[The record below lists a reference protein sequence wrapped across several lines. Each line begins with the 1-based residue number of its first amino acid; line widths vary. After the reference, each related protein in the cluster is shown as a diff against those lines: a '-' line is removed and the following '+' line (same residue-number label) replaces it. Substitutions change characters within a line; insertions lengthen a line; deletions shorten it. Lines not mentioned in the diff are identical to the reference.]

1 MNASLRRTMLSLAIV
16 TAGVVGAG
24 CATHIAPYKPK
35 KRELDVGT
43 YDKAP
48 EATGPSLW
56 SDNQAGFFED
66 NRARRVGDILV
77 VKIDESDQATRDDT
91 TNLDRKGSNE
101 FGAAASMG
109 LVNALAAK
117 IPNADPAALL
127 GTSSSQSFA
136 GSGRIQRRGSL
147 QATLPVRI
155 RKVMPNSDLY
165 IEGTKVVLIGNEEQ
179 HLYVSGI
186 VRAADVSPD
195 NSVLSSRI
203 AEAEIEVTGRGD
215 VSSQQRPGWASRFL
229 SKLWPF

>member
-1 MNASLRRTMLSLAIV
+1 MSNRSLLIATL
-16 TAGVVGAG
+16 AGVIAASG
-24 CATHIAPYKPK
+24 CANHIAPYKPK

-91 TNLDRKGSNE
+91 TDLDRKGSNS
-101 FGAAASMG
+101 FGASGSMG

-117 IPNADPAALL
+117 YPGVDPGALV
-127 GTSSSQSFA
+127 GTESAQSFS
-136 GSGRIQRRGSL
+136 GQGRIQRRGSL

-165 IEGTKVVLIGNEEQ
+165 IEGSKVVLIGSEEQ

-215 VSSQQRPGWASRFL
+215 VSNQQRPGWASRWL

>member
-1 MNASLRRTMLSLAIV
+1 MSTRSLVLA
-16 TAGVVGAG
+16 ALAALLAAG

-43 YDKAP
+43 YDPAP
-48 EATGPSLW
+48 KATGASLW

-77 VKIDESDQATRDDT
+77 VKIDEEDQAVRDDT
-91 TNLDRKGSNE
+91 TALDRKGSNS
-101 FGAAASMG
+101 FGASGSMG

-117 IPNADPAALL
+117 YPGVDPGALV
-127 GTSSSQSFA
+127 GTESAQSFSGA
-136 GSGRIQRRGSL
+136 GRIQRRGSL

-165 IEGTKVVLIGNEEQ
+165 IEGTKVVLIGSEEQ

-215 VSSQQRPGWASRFL
+215 VSNQQRPGWASRWL

>member
-1 MNASLRRTMLSLAIV
+1 MRTRTLV
-16 TAGVVGAG
+16 TAALAGLLAASG

-48 EATGPSLW
+48 EATGASLW

-66 NRARRVGDILV
+66 NRARRIGDILV

-101 FGAAASMG
+101 FGVPGSMG
-109 LVNALAAK
+109 LLTALARK
-117 IPNADPAALL
+117 HPDLDPSALV
-127 GTSSSQSFA
+127 GTESAQSFSGA
-136 GSGRIQRRGSL
+136 GRIQRRGSL

-215 VSSQQRPGWASRFL
+215 VSNQQRPGWASRWL

>member
-1 MNASLRRTMLSLAIV
+1 MTTRALAIAV
-16 TAGVVGAG
+16 LAALIAAAG

-35 KRELDVGT
+35 TRKFDEGK
-43 YDKAP
+43 YDPAP
-48 EATGPSLW
+48 KPTGASLW

-77 VKIDESDQATRDDT
+77 VKIDEQDQATRDDT
-91 TNLDRKGSNE
+91 TNLDRKGSND
-101 FGAAASMG
+101 FGVPSSMG
-109 LVNALAAK
+109 LLTTLARK
-117 IPNADPAALL
+117 HPDIDPASLV
-127 GTSSSQSFA
+127 GTSSEQSFSGA
-136 GSGRIQRRGSL
+136 GRIQRRGTL

-155 RKVMPNSDLY
+155 RKVLPNSDLY
-165 IEGTKVVLIGNEEQ
+165 VEGTKVVLIGNEEQ

-215 VSSQQRPGWASRFL
+215 VSNQQRPGWASRWL